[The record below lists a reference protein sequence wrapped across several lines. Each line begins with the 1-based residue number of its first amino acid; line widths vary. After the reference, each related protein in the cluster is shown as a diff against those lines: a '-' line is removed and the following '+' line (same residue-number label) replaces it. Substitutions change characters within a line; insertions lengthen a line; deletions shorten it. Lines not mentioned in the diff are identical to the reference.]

1 MQPPNENASR
11 ETTAWLTVEEV
22 KGYNVGNSDMT
33 LCCWRAQI
41 IIIIRTIII
50 IILNLNSV
58 HALRRDKTATT
69 EIFQVYLRLL
79 CQHVYLFKS
88 VTKHSID
95 PENKLRTGF
104 LRERERARDR
114 EGDFFDMW
122 VSWVSFCEPR
132 GGGRSGRQKPKTNW
146 R

>member
-1 MQPPNENASR
+1 MI
-11 ETTAWLTVEEV
+11 V
-22 KGYNVGNSDMT
+22 
-33 LCCWRAQI
+33 
-41 IIIIRTIII
+41 
-50 IILNLNSV
+50 IILNVNSV

-95 PENKLRTGF
+95 PENKLRTGL

-114 EGDFFDMW
+114 EGDFFDM
-122 VSWVSFCEPR
+122 
-132 GGGRSGRQKPKTNW
+132 
-146 R
+146 